1 VSLLGLGRIPRFP
14 LCTLPT
20 PLYRAERLERAL
32 GARSPRIWIK
42 RDDLTGLAFGG
53 NKARKLEYL
62 IAAALGSGADVVVT
76 EGSAQSNHARM
87 TAAAAA
93 VAGLDSILVL
103 DDRRGAEIEGN
114 LLLDHLYGAEVRIV
128 PGRDRRSAA
137 MTTIEAELV
146 NAGRKPYM
154 IATGGS
160 TPTGAL
166 GYVRAFVELVGQ
178 LIEVGEDPRR
188 LYFPTSSQGTLAGL
202 AIGALLH
209 GLSDLVYAIAVEED
223 SLTLRTDAL
232 PIAIGAGELLRVQ
245 PGLGVDDLTVDD
257 RYIGEG
263 YGIPSTEGM
272 EAIALLATTEAI
284 VLDPVYSGKAMAS
297 LIDHIRQGAFS
308 PDDAVVFLHTG
319 GGPSIFGSA
328 SGVLA
333 MVSST

>member
-1 VSLLGLGRIPRFP
+1 VSLLRLGQIPRFP

-20 PLYRAERLERAL
+20 PFHRAERLEQAL

-62 IAAALGSGADVVVT
+62 IAAALEAGADVVVT

-93 VAGLDSILVL
+93 IAGLDAVLVL
-103 DDRRGAEIEGN
+103 DDRRGAAIEGN
-114 LLLDHLYGAEVRIV
+114 LLLDYLYCAEVRV
-128 PGRDRRSAA
+128 VSAREGRRAA

-146 NAGRKPYM
+146 DAGRKPYM

-178 LIEVGEDPRR
+178 LIEVGEDPKR

-202 AIGALLH
+202 ALGALLH

-223 SLTLRTDAL
+223 SLTLRTDAV
-232 PIAIGAGELLRVQ
+232 PIANEAARL
-245 PGLGVDDLTVDD
+245 LGVDSGLRVDDLVVDD

-263 YGIPSTEGM
+263 YGIPSPGGM
-272 EAIALLATTEAI
+272 EAIALLARSEAI
-284 VLDPVYSGKAMAS
+284 VLDPVYSGKAMAA
-297 LIDHIRQGAFS
+297 LIDHIRKGEFA

-328 SGVLA
+328 SGVPAL
-333 MVSST
+333 VSST